1 MSKTFAKK
9 AEHPLQWPAGISR
22 CKAPQESRFNT
33 TLFKALENVEKSLAL
48 LAKDSGKKVS
58 DIRMTSN
65 VTLNQRPDDGGIAVY
80 FNWNDTDFCIP
91 VDRYK
96 SPADNL
102 QAIHHIIEA
111 DRVKLRHG
119 GIEFVMA
126 EKRGQTLLIG
136 DGTEKDCFTEL
147 GLIKEHVTLDVL
159 KARWRDLAKS
169 HHPDR
174 GGNSETFSR
183 LQKAYQRALKEVSS

>member
-1 MSKTFAKK
+1 MSRTFAKK
-9 AEHPLQWPAGISR
+9 SEYPLQWPAGISR
-22 CKAPQESRFNT
+22 CKSPQESRFNT
-33 TLFKALENVEKSLAL
+33 TLFKALENVEKSLEL

-126 EKRGQTLLIG
+126 EKRGQTLLLD
-136 DGTEKDCFTEL
+136 DGNKAWWDVL
-147 GLIKEHVTLDVL
+147 GLDPKSSGQEIKTRYNELVKKHHHDV
-159 KARWRDLAKS
+159 
-169 HHPDR
+169 
-174 GGNSETFSR
+174 GGNSETFISI
-183 LQKAYQRALKEVSS
+183 QKAYKDALGDRK